1 MLPGH
6 AVAQRE
12 FTPVSSDLS
21 GPMTGILRT
30 QARIAVITIA
40 AWAGIALLFYCQR
53 AYLAAAAYRTP
64 VRDRLFLEISIVWGS
79 WALLTGLVLYTV
91 RRIPLGGERQW
102 LVLLHIPFG
111 IGVALLHSALV
122 AAITPLFLWR
132 PAFAPMRD
140 MFRGRIASAIAF
152 DTVVYLL
159 VAAVLYAIVYAARS
173 RQREVAVAHAE
184 AGLARAQLSVLQT
197 RLQPH
202 FLFNALNSVLALV
215 HEDPARADLMI
226 RRLSDLL
233 RYSLSRS
240 EVQEVSLQEELDVV
254 RGYLEIQKIRF
265 DERLTYQFDIA
276 SEALNASIP
285 TFLLQPLVE
294 NAVKY
299 SMTDE
304 ARSATIGISARTHG
318 DILEL
323 AIRDDGPG
331 MPLDPSRNTEGTGI
345 ATTRAR
351 LEQLFGTRHRL
362 QFSSF
367 SGRGLTVSIDIPLR
381 SAVLVAT

>member
-1 MLPGH
+1 
-6 AVAQRE
+6 
-12 FTPVSSDLS
+12 
-21 GPMTGILRT
+21 
-30 QARIAVITIA
+30 
-40 AWAGIALLFYCQR
+40 
-53 AYLAAAAYRTP
+53 
-64 VRDRLFLEISIVWGS
+64 VRDRLWLEISIVWGS
-79 WALLTGLVLYTV
+79 WALLTGLVLYIV

-102 LVLLHIPFG
+102 LLVLHIPFG

-140 MFRGRIASAIAF
+140 MFRGRIASTIAF
-152 DTVVYLL
+152 DTIVYLL
-159 VAAVLYAIVYAARS
+159 VAAVLYAILYAARS

-240 EVQEVSLQEELDVV
+240 EIQEVSLREELDVV

-276 SEALNASIP
+276 SDTLDASIP

-304 ARSATIGISARTHG
+304 AKSATIGISARTRG

-331 MPLDPSRNTEGTGI
+331 MPLDASRRTEGTGI
-345 ATTRAR
+345 ASTRAR
-351 LEQLFGTRHRL
+351 LEQLFGARHRL
-362 QFSSF
+362 QFSGD
-367 SGRGLTVSIDIPLR
+367 SGNGLTVSIDIPLR
-381 SAVLVAT
+381 AAALVAT